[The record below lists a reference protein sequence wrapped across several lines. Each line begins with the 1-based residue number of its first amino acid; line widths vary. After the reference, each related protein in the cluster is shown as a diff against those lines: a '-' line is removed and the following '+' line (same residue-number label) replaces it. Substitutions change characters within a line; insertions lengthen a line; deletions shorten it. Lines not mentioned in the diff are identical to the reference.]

1 MGLTANPHLRK
12 TNVSNSIYM
21 EHTLELLRIE
31 RDKLKEEFSIAINK
45 EPKDWDTIVRNERLL
60 EELYKAIEILSLVE

>member
-1 MGLTANPHLRK
+1 MGLNANPHLRK

-21 EHTLELLRIE
+21 EHALELLRIE

-60 EELYKAIEILSLVE
+60 EELYKAIEILSLVG